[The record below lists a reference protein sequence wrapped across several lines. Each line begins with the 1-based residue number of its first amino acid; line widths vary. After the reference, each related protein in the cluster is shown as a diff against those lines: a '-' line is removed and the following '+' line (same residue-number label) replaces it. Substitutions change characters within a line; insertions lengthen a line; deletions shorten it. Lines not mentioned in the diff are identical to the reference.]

1 MRTFW
6 DKQSVLQEG
15 VTYETGK
22 AIENEKKITTESIKL
37 PFNWLPSSEIGLEKY
52 TVEGPK

>member
-22 AIENEKKITTESIKL
+22 AIENEKRL
-37 PFNWLPSSEIGLEKY
+37 PQNL
-52 TVEGPK
+52 